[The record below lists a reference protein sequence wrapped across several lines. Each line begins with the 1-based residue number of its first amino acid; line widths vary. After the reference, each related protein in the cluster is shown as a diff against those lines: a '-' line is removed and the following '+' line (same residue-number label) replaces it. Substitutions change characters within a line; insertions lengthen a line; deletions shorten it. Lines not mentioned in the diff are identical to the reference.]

1 MNPAAYLEMGE
12 VEATHWWFSGR
23 RQILLS
29 TMDQLRLPKNSRILE
44 VGCGTGGNLQMLAR
58 FGDVSTFE
66 MNAVARDIA
75 SRKTGGLYDIRAGQC
90 PHEIPFNEEGC
101 FDLICLFDVLEHIEQ
116 DTETLVALRSL
127 LAKDGR
133 ILITIP
139 AGQWLYGS
147 HDRFL
152 HHKRRYSSRQLRMK
166 LADAGL
172 RPVRLSHFNT
182 ILFPLAVVARLKDK
196 LFRSVFATGAGVPPA
211 LINGLFRNV
220 FGSERFLLR
229 YFNLPFGVSL
239 ICVIEAA

>member
-1 MNPAAYLEMGE
+1 MEAAAYLEMAE

-29 TMDQLRLPKNSRILE
+29 TMDQLRLPKHSRILE
-44 VGCGTGGNLQMLAR
+44 VGCGTGGNLRMLAR

-66 MNAVARDIA
+66 MNAAARDIA
-75 SRKTGGLYDIRAGQC
+75 SRKTDGLYDIRAGHC
-90 PHEIPFNEEGC
+90 PHEIPFKEEGS

-116 DTETLVALRSL
+116 DTETLVALRPL
-127 LAKDGR
+127 LAKGGR

-152 HHKRRYSSRQLRMK
+152 HHKRRYSPRQLRSK
-166 LADAGL
+166 LADARL
-172 RPVRLSHFNT
+172 RSVRLSHFNT

-196 LFRSVFATGAGVPPA
+196 LFRSATATGAGIPPA
-211 LINGLFRNV
+211 FIN
-220 FGSERFLLR
+220 
-229 YFNLPFGVSL
+229 
-239 ICVIEAA
+239 